1 MRSLLVIAHLT
12 LKEAVRRKIAL
23 ASLVLGLL
31 FLLVFNIGFHFI
43 TNEVASHPEPG
54 QQIDLVL
61 NQMYNFLFLAAMYA
75 SNFMVIVFVTLITAD
90 TLSGEISSGV
100 VQVTVTKPITRWQ
113 YVIGKWLGNAGLLA
127 CYMLLLIGGSTLG
140 IYLQTAYV
148 APGIIEGLGLLYLNG
163 LLVMTLALA
172 LSSSLSTL
180 ATGGTVFGLYG
191 VAFIGGWVER
201 IGSMLK
207 NQTAINVGIT
217 SSLLMP
223 SEAIWNLAANRM
235 TNQLANSFG
244 ATPFSFALTPSP
256 MMIAYTFAYLL
267 AFIGVAVW
275 NFNHRD
281 L

>member
-1 MRSLLVIAHLT
+1 MGI
-12 LKEAVRRKIAL
+12 
-23 ASLVLGLL
+23 L

-43 TNEVASHPEPG
+43 TNEIASHPEPG
-54 QQIDLVL
+54 QQLDVL
-61 NQMYNFLFLAAMYA
+61 LDQIYNFLFLAAMYA
-75 SNFMVIVFVTLITAD
+75 SNFMVIVFGTLVTAD

-100 VQVTVTKPITRWQ
+100 VQVTVSKPIARWQ
-113 YVIGKWLGNAGLLA
+113 FVVGKWLGNAGLLA

-140 IYLQTAYV
+140 IFIQTSYV
-148 APGIIEGLGLLYLNG
+148 APNILEGLGLLYLNG
-163 LLVMTLALA
+163 LLIMTLALA

-180 ATGGTVFGLYG
+180 ATGGTVFGLFG

-207 NQTAINVGIT
+207 NQTAMDIGII

-235 TNQLANSFG
+235 TSQLASSFG

-256 MMIAYTFAYLL
+256 LMIVYTVIYLVGFL
-267 AFIGVAVW
+267 GIALW
-275 NFNHRD
+275 NFSHRD